1 MQGSGKKT
9 AHQCKGFKLAINVFT
24 AAMMGKS
31 CVGYF
36 FIFDEKLRF
45 IFSGYSSFDPELY
58 QRFRWSYDALPHLNV
73 RKNLYCAMYAED
85 EEIDVQ
91 ELVQMW
97 VAEVLV
103 CWQKNIHVYYEL
115 TNVCI
120 LSLI

>member
-1 MQGSGKKT
+1 
-9 AHQCKGFKLAINVFT
+9 
-24 AAMMGKS
+24 
-31 CVGYF
+31 
-36 FIFDEKLRF
+36 
-45 IFSGYSSFDPELY
+45 
-58 QRFRWSYDALPHLNV
+58 
-73 RKNLYCAMYAED
+73 MYAED

-103 CWQKNIHVYYEL
+103 WWQNTIHVYYEL